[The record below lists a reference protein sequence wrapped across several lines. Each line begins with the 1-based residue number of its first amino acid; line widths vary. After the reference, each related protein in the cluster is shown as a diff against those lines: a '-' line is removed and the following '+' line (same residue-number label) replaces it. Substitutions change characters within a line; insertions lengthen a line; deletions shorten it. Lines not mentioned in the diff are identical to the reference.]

1 MEQQSFHP
9 LDYLSVANRRKWWF
23 VVPLVVCIALGVV
36 TLQVWPKK
44 YLSKAAI
51 GMQAP
56 TLSPDLLHGVSSMD
70 PGERQRAVQQL
81 LLSPAVLER
90 VIREEH
96 INPAKTPAEV
106 MPWLR
111 DNLARNIEVPL
122 PVGLRSLDPS
132 RGIDF
137 FYLGFT
143 DSDPARAQRIT
154 NRVAT
159 VFVDENS
166 KAIAVR
172 AENSVEALEQ
182 QLKESEARLTDLGNK
197 LRIKKQGYIGRL
209 PEQTGAN
216 VQMANGARSQFESLS
231 MQIRSEQERLS
242 MVESRID
249 QMRRGVGI
257 VGMSTAAISASQSMQ
272 KRVDDLEAQL
282 AADRA
287 LGFTD
292 KHPDVERL
300 QREIKQARADVVAS
314 KQEQPSNRDE
324 MLRSDP
330 LYRQATQERDTT
342 RLRIKELQNAAQL
355 AQRQIGEYQARV
367 EVAPVVEQELSSL
380 DRDFTAEKTRYED
393 LTKSLTQARVADDV
407 ARKQGGERFS
417 ILYPA
422 NRPDRPIE
430 PQPLRIMAIALA
442 AGLVLGAAGA
452 LGREFLDRSVHDTRA
467 LQNEFEVPV
476 LGEIPRIAA

>member
-1 MEQQSFHP
+1 
-9 LDYLSVANRRKWWF
+9 
-23 VVPLVVCIALGVV
+23 
-36 TLQVWPKK
+36 
-44 YLSKAAI
+44 
-51 GMQAP
+51 
-56 TLSPDLLHGVSSMD
+56 
-70 PGERQRAVQQL
+70 
-81 LLSPAVLER
+81 
-90 VIREEH
+90 
-96 INPAKTPAEV
+96 
-106 MPWLR
+106 
-111 DNLARNIEVPL
+111 
-122 PVGLRSLDPS
+122 
-132 RGIDF
+132 
-137 FYLGFT
+137 
-143 DSDPARAQRIT
+143 
-154 NRVAT
+154 
-159 VFVDENS
+159 
-166 KAIAVR
+166 VR
-172 AENSVEALEQ
+172 AENSVEALTQ
-182 QLKESEARLTDLGNK
+182 QLKESETKLADLGNK

-257 VGMSTAAISASQSMQ
+257 EGMSTAAISASQSMQ

-300 QREIKQARADVVAS
+300 QREIKQARADVIAS

-324 MLRSDP
+324 LLRSDP
-330 LYRQATQERDTT
+330 LYRQAIQERDTT
-342 RLRIKELQNAAQL
+342 KLHIKELQNAAQL

-380 DRDFTAEKTRYED
+380 DRDFTAEKARYED
-393 LTKSLTQARVADDV
+393 LSKNLTQARVADDV

-422 NRPDRPIE
+422 NLPDTPIE
-430 PQPLRIMAIALA
+430 PQPMRILAIALA
-442 AGLVLGAAGA
+442 AGLVLGAAAA
-452 LGREFLDRSVHDTRA
+452 LGREFLDRSVYDTRA